1 LHASKKIRKRCFVF
15 GTGRNFAV
23 IIKATLWQ
31 ETEILQVAHLIK
43 NSGQMNPSEMKKSEQ
58 DLIHINNI
66 LNKNK
71 ISSINAFST
80 KKSQDVVT
88 I

>member
-1 LHASKKIRKRCFVF
+1 M
-15 GTGRNFAV
+15 
-23 IIKATLWQ
+23 
-31 ETEILQVAHLIK
+31 K
-43 NSGQMNPSEMKKSEQ
+43 NSGWLPIN
-58 DLIHINNI
+58 INNI

-80 KKSQDVVT
+80 KKSQDVVA

>member
-1 LHASKKIRKRCFVF
+1 
-15 GTGRNFAV
+15 
-23 IIKATLWQ
+23 
-31 ETEILQVAHLIK
+31 
-43 NSGQMNPSEMKKSEQ
+43 MNPSEMKKSEQ

-80 KKSQDVVT
+80 KKVKM
-88 I
+88 

>member
-1 LHASKKIRKRCFVF
+1 
-15 GTGRNFAV
+15 
-23 IIKATLWQ
+23 
-31 ETEILQVAHLIK
+31 
-43 NSGQMNPSEMKKSEQ
+43 MNPSEMKKSEQ

-71 ISSINAFST
+71 ISSINAFSA